1 MFDSQAGAEEWSPYW
16 DHMTYAWK
24 ENKTARVLATEEE
37 VHKTRDEG
45 ELDEFPGTPETNGEI
60 FTVNCPVPVIAP
72 NTFTG

>member
-1 MFDSQAGAEEWSPYW
+1 MAAAARKQWSPYW

-24 ENKTARVLATEEE
+24 KGIEPRVLESEAAI
-37 VHKTRDEG
+37 HRARDAG
-45 ELDEFPGTPETNGEI
+45 DVKEFVGTPDTKGQV